1 LGRSFVRED
10 AAKLDIDVTVWH
22 HYALLW
28 RSDGVRFF
36 LDGDAR
42 FETDVVPS
50 PGLGLVLWIDNQYA
64 AFRPG
69 DRLRFGSLPATQPAS
84 LTVADVTVEA
94 L

>member
-1 LGRSFVRED
+1 M
-10 AAKLDIDVTVWH
+10 
-22 HYALLW
+22 
-28 RSDGVRFF
+28 RFF

-69 DRLRFGSLPATQPAS
+69 DRLRCGSLPSGNPAS
-84 LTVADVTVEA
+84 LTVSDVEVEV

>member
-36 LDGDAR
+36 LDG
-42 FETDVVPS
+42 ETDVVPS